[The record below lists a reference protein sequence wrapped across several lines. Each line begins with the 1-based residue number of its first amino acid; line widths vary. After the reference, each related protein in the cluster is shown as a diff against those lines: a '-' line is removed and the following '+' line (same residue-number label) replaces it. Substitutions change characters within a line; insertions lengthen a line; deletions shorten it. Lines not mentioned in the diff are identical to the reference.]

1 MNKKLLATLIC
12 GALLAGCCREVYVA
26 DLPIHIKVHYF
37 PNSQQI
43 EEIEVSAKKI
53 TYFIWFAQDGTL
65 QSEDVWTKNDKGL
78 DESNGPRMRYDYQGN
93 ISGYAHMMNGHAI
106 GEVVSYHSNG
116 KIRDIVRYNISGER
130 DGIAE
135 YYTKEGVLDKRLL
148 FRKDTLSKVLLDNK
162 LFPNP
167 PLNMWMYLDSLKRAE
182 GRNKIS
188 E

>member
-12 GALLAGCCREVYVA
+12 GVLLAGCCREVYVA
-26 DLPIHIKVHYF
+26 DLPIHIKVQYF
-37 PNSQQI
+37 PNKKQI
-43 EEIEVSAKKI
+43 ERIEVSAKKLS
-53 TYFIWFAQDGTL
+53 YDIWFYPDGTL
-65 QSEDVWTKNDKGL
+65 QSEDIWTKDSSGIK
-78 DESNGPRMRYDYQGN
+78 ENGPSIGYDNKGN